1 MSETKKK
8 KKEFVN
14 CKMLDI
20 SEQVEKIFQWGKK
33 ILSFIKL
40 LQDTCPAYR

>member
-33 ILSFIKL
+33 ILSFIML
-40 LQDTCPAYR
+40 C